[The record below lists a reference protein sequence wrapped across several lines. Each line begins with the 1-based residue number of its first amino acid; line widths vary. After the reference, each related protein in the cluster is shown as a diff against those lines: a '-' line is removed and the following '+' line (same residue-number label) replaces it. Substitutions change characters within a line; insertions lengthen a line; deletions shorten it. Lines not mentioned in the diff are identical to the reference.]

1 MTTCTPEPTAAPAG
15 VSVAQAEPQPIGAA
29 IRTSTL
35 SPIVRLVVWTIADL
49 AADLADAGRPLTI
62 CLEEV
67 ADATGMRPAHVAH
80 AIADLIDHGWLT
92 RTPAGWHLDA
102 PAPRTG
108 P

>member
-1 MTTCTPEPTAAPAG
+1 MSTCITETATAASSARTAMA
-15 VSVAQAEPQPIGAA
+15 SIGAA

-35 SPIVRLVVWTIADL
+35 PAIVRLVVWTVADL
-49 AADLADAGRPLTI
+49 AAVAADAGEPFAI

-67 ADATGMRPAHVAH
+67 ADATGMRPSHVAH

-92 RTPAGWHLDA
+92 RTQAGWYLDA

-108 P
+108 T